1 MATTE
6 ERGRSEADN
15 SQMSIE
21 FAFRCGKDDIVVA
34 VVVAIMLPFTDMNFN
49 RDPLATISGRIR
61 FLVTSCLAACFQLIS
76 AASNSILA
84 SSSSGNGSMNGWV
97 SHNIACWLVVGN
109 QPFAF
114 LRSTNIQPSEKQQDQ
129 RQTGVH
135 KCKLESNF
143 PHLSCT
149 ILPPA
154 GVALASSGWEILGY
168 R

>member
-1 MATTE
+1 
-6 ERGRSEADN
+6 
-15 SQMSIE
+15 MSIE
-21 FAFRCGKDDIVVA
+21 FAFRCGKDDIVAVA

-49 RDPLATISGRIR
+49 RDPLVTISGRIR
-61 FLVTSCLAACFQLIS
+61 FLVTSCLRASLQLIS

-84 SSSSGNGSMNGWV
+84 SSSFSSGNGSMNGWV

-114 LRSTNIQPSEKQQDQ
+114 LRSTNIQPSEKQRDP
-129 RQTGVH
+129 RQTRVH

-143 PHLSCT
+143 SHLSCT
-149 ILPPA
+149 IWPPA
-154 GVALASSGWEILGY
+154 GVAVASSGWEILGY